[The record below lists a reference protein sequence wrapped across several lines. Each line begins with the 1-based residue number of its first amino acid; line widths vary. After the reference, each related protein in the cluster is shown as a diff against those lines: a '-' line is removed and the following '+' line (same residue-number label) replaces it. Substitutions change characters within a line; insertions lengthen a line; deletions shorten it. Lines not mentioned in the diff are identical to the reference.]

1 MKTPMQEERIKYLEN
16 RLISMGLSG
25 MAYTSYWNELA
36 KELNDL
42 KGVKRIMTP
51 TKTPMEEMREM
62 EKEQIEI
69 AVSRRFI
76 DDNNY
81 SKKEKDIFI
90 EFIRNLARKEAEEKQ
105 KEFIEKI
112 NGGIDSEIKEAEK
125 HNTNNAKQSIFIYN
139 LVKSFIKI
147 KEKEVFGGKE

>member
-1 MKTPMQEERIKYLEN
+1 M
-16 RLISMGLSG
+16 
-25 MAYTSYWNELA
+25 TS
-36 KELNDL
+36 
-42 KGVKRIMTP
+42 P
-51 TKTPMEEMREM
+51 KTPMEEMREM

-105 KEFIEKI
+105 KEFIEKVQDLI
-112 NGGIDSEIKEAEK
+112 FDIFGKECCEK
-125 HNTNNAKQSIFIYN
+125 V
-139 LVKSFIKI
+139 VKKRFDKI
-147 KEKEVFGGKE
+147 SKEVFGGSNGK